1 VSVQDSVLQLTS
13 AWQKAIAANL
23 AARLGNRLSNRLDHR
38 LGNAT
43 NSTTNLATK
52 NLATKNLATKNLA
65 TKNLITPNSAQIN
78 LAQINLAATNLTV
91 ILLCLYICEVRQVI
105 PSGEL
110 QAICAKPN
118 VAAAL
123 GKLWQLLCQRSGQKF
138 ALFSLPPDLPA
149 ALLKGLISSLYYP
162 NDYTSL
168 AVNILGQV
176 YEQSLR
182 KGVPHTRK
190 SGGIYYTPQ
199 PIVDYMVS
207 ASFEQLG
214 DIPANLQIL
223 DPACGGGTFLLT
235 AYDYL
240 LKSQSGLRSHQDWL
254 KSICGV
260 DIDPIAVNITRLSL
274 WLKLL
279 ECSSVH
285 SYMSLEWLPDL
296 SQTIQAGDAIG
307 GREQQFDWQTSF
319 PQAAGFDLV
328 LGNPPY
334 LDSELM
340 ATHYLSWRT
349 YCASHYQTAT
359 GNWDLFCVF
368 IEKALQLCRTG
379 GVTSLIVPNKLLS
392 ADYAGAARLLLSQT
406 ELSSIR
412 DYTQIQVFDAAVY
425 PIVYVAKNV
434 RPREANSTRYEQM
447 QTLERIGL
455 SYPIH
460 LPAASSQPWCFGI
473 QAHSDLIQH
482 LEQFSKLGDLV
493 TVTGAATVSE
503 AYQLQPLIA
512 DRGTPN
518 LRDSDPDLRLINS
531 GTIDRYRLLWGQ
543 KPLRYLGQIYQYPIV
558 PQTVLHELPAK
569 RLQQA
574 QQPKIIVAGM
584 GLQLEAVL
592 DQRGGILAGKSTS
605 VIGLASRLT
614 SKSNLHPYYL
624 LGLLNSH
631 LLSVYLLTRFSG
643 NRLKGGYLRIGP
655 PQLRQ
660 LPIVVP
666 CSSAEVAAAQAIIEY
681 VEQRLHRKNDSN
693 EMLDSELDSELD
705 LKIDAAV
712 YQLYQIKSVDIEL
725 LS

>member
-1 VSVQDSVLQLTS
+1 MSVQESVLQLTS
-13 AWQKAIAANL
+13 AWQKAIVANL
-23 AARLGNRLSNRLDHR
+23 TARLGNR

-43 NSTTNLATK
+43 NSTTNLVTA
-52 NLATKNLATKNLA
+52 NLATQNLVD
-65 TKNLITPNSAQIN
+65 PDSAQTA

-91 ILLCLYICEVRQVI
+91 ILLCLYLCEARQVI

-110 QAICAKPN
+110 QAICTKPN
-118 VAAAL
+118 VAAEL
-123 GKLWQLLCQRSGQKF
+123 DKLWQSLCQRSGQKL
-138 ALFSLPPDLPA
+138 ALFSLPSNLPA

-162 NDYTSL
+162 NDYRSL

-182 KGVPHTRK
+182 KGGRHTRK
-190 SGGIYYTPQ
+190 SGGVYYTPQ
-199 PIVDYMVS
+199 PIVDYMVN
-207 ASFEQLG
+207 ASFEQLE

-223 DPACGGGTFLLT
+223 DPACGGGAFLLT

-240 LKSQSGLRSHQDWL
+240 LKSQSGLRDYQDWL
-254 KSICGV
+254 KSIYGV
-260 DIDPIAVNITRLSL
+260 DIDPIAVDITKLSL

-279 ECSSVH
+279 EYSGVH
-285 SYMSLEWLPDL
+285 SHMSLEWLPDL
-296 SQTIQAGDAIG
+296 NRTIQSGDTIG
-307 GREQQFDWQTSF
+307 GSEQQFDWRTGF
-319 PQAAGFDLV
+319 PQAAAGFDVV

-368 IEKALQLCRTG
+368 IEKALQLCRAG

-406 ELSSIR
+406 KLSSIR
-412 DYTQIQVFDAAVY
+412 DYSQIQVFDAAVY
-425 PIVYVAKNV
+425 PIVYVAENV

-460 LPAASSQPWCFGI
+460 LPVASSQPWCFGI
-473 QAHSDLIQH
+473 QAHIDLIHH

-512 DRGTPN
+512 DCVTPN
-518 LRDSDPDLRLINS
+518 LRYPDPDLRLINS

-543 KPLRYLGQIYQYPIV
+543 KPLRYLGQTYQYPIV
-558 PQTVLHELPAK
+558 PQAVLHKLPSK

-592 DQRGGILAGKSTS
+592 DQTGGILAGKSTS
-605 VIGLASRLT
+605 VIGFASRLA
-614 SKSNLHPYYL
+614 SESANLHPYYL
-624 LGLLNSH
+624 LGLLNSR

-643 NRLKGGYLRIGP
+643 NRLNGGYLRIGP

-666 CSSAEVAAAQAIIEY
+666 CSSTEVVAAQAIIEY
-681 VEQRLHRKNDSN
+681 VEQRLQQTNYSDN
-693 EMLDSELDSELD
+693 GEALD

-712 YQLYQIKSVDIEL
+712 YQLYRTKSAEIDT